1 MRDLLSPFLVPLLP
15 PLFSFRSLAFATSI
29 LSAALSLFTSLR
41 PLLPKLQACEPTVPC
56 NCYLGNDLAFSSLA
70 LSPPLPSSLSL
81 FLALSSPRRGPTPR
95 LHLDIRTYVHTY
107 LRTLARGASSS
118 VRGGKIIDL
127 AADLAA
133 LDDLSPSLF
142 PRWLFTPIV
151 RYVKTEMQ
159 FQVQRQF
166 IRDAVR

>member
-81 FLALSSPRRGPTPR
+81 FLALSSPPVEAR
-95 LHLDIRTYVHTY
+95 LHDCISMYV
-107 LRTLARGASSS
+107 RTLARGASSS
-118 VRGGKIIDL
+118 VRGRKIIDL

-151 RYVKTEMQ
+151 RYVKTEML
-159 FQVQRQF
+159 QVQRQF
-166 IRDAVR
+166 IHDAVR

>member
-1 MRDLLSPFLVPLLP
+1 MRDLSSPFLVPLLP
-15 PLFSFRSLAFATSI
+15 LLFSFRSLAFATSI

-56 NCYLGNDLAFSSLA
+56 NCYLGNDLAFSS
-70 LSPPLPSSLSL
+70 SPFFSFSFSCPLVATSRPDSTTAS
-81 FLALSSPRRGPTPR
+81 RC
-95 LHLDIRTYVHTY
+95 TYV
-107 LRTLARGASSS
+107 RTLARGASSS
-118 VRGGKIIDL
+118 VRGRKIIDL

-142 PRWLFTPIV
+142 PWWLFTPIV
-151 RYVKTEMQ
+151 RYVKTEML
-159 FQVQRQF
+159 QVQRQF